1 MRNNLKK
8 ATGFITR
15 SGTSAYAYARQVI
28 RFRNTVR
35 HLVVD
40 FLIVTLGVFSAA
52 FGLRGFLLP
61 NSLLDG
67 GITGLSLII
76 NRLTSWELGLLV
88 LIINIPFILL
98 GYRQVSRVFG
108 LRSGLAI
115 LGLSLVL
122 AFVDFPIITHDRLL
136 VSVFGGFFLGLGIG
150 LAVRGGAVIDGTEVL
165 AVYLSRGT
173 GLTMGDFILVFNVV
187 LFSIAAWL
195 FTIETALYS
204 ILIYIVASKTV
215 DYIVEG
221 VDEYLGVMIIS
232 PHSTEI
238 REMIVKKL
246 GKGVTVFCGKRGYTR
261 KSQQPGD
268 IEIVYTVITRL
279 EVARLRKEIEQIDPN
294 AFIVIN
300 NVKDAVGGMIKQ
312 KTIAH

>member
-1 MRNNLKK
+1 MLKIGRK

-15 SGTSAYAYARQVI
+15 RGLSAYAYARQVI
-28 RFRNTVR
+28 RLRNTVR
-35 HLVVD
+35 HLIFD
-40 FLIVTLGVFSAA
+40 IFIVTLGVFSAG
-52 FGLRGFLLP
+52 FGLKGFLLP
-61 NSLLDG
+61 NSLIDG
-67 GITGLSLII
+67 GITGVSLII
-76 NRLTSWELGLLV
+76 NRLTSLDLGLLV
-88 LIINIPFILL
+88 LAINIPFIWL
-98 GYRQVSRVFG
+98 GYRHVSRVFG
-108 LRSGLAI
+108 IRSGMAI
-115 LGLSLVL
+115 AGLSLVL
-122 AFVDFPIITHDRLL
+122 AFIDFPIITHDRLL
-136 VSVFGGFFLGLGIG
+136 IAVFGGFFLGAGIG

-165 AVYLSRGT
+165 AVYLTRGS
-173 GLTMGDFILVFNVV
+173 GLTIGDFILVFNVI

-195 FTIETALYS
+195 FDVETALYS
-204 ILIYIVASKTV
+204 ILIYLAASKTV

-232 PHSTEI
+232 PHSSEI
-238 REMIVKKL
+238 REMIVRKL

-261 KSQQPGD
+261 QSQQPGD

-279 EVARLRKEIEQIDPN
+279 EVARLRKEIELIDPN

>member
-1 MRNNLKK
+1 MRKFGIS
-8 ATGFITR
+8 ASGFITR
-15 SGTSAYAYARQVI
+15 RGLSAYAYARQVI
-28 RFRNTVR
+28 RVR
-35 HLVVD
+35 TTIKHLIRD
-40 FLIVTLGVFSAA
+40 ILIITLGVFSAG
-52 FGLRGFLLP
+52 FGLKGFLLP
-61 NSLLDG
+61 NSLIDG
-67 GITGLSLII
+67 GITGVSLII
-76 NRLTSWELGLLV
+76 NRLTSLDLGLLV
-88 LIINIPFILL
+88 IIINIPFIWL

-108 LRSGLAI
+108 IRSGLAI
-115 LGLSLVL
+115 VGLSLVL

-136 VSVFGGFFLGLGIG
+136 ISVFGGFFLGAGIG

-165 AVYLSRGT
+165 AVYLTRGS
-173 GLTMGDFILVFNVV
+173 GLTIGDFILLFNVI

-195 FTIETALYS
+195 FDVETALYS
-204 ILIYIVASKTV
+204 ILIYLAASKTV

-232 PHSTEI
+232 PHSDEI

-261 KSQQPGD
+261 KSLQPAN

-279 EVARLRKEIEQIDPN
+279 EVGRLRKEIEQIDPN